1 MFRTLETELSS
12 LRMYSCAKNKK
23 VSLSSES
30 ISATKVPFW
39 QSTEKKK
46 EKKRKNEEAAFSK
59 YPRIKILK

>member
-12 LRMYSCAKNKK
+12 LRMYSRAKNKN

-46 EKKRKNEEAAFSK
+46 KKERGSGIFEVSKNQDT
-59 YPRIKILK
+59 

>member
-12 LRMYSCAKNKK
+12 LRMYSRAKNKN

-46 EKKRKNEEAAFSK
+46 RKNEEAAFSK

>member
-12 LRMYSCAKNKK
+12 LRMYSRAKNKN

-39 QSTEKKK
+39 QSIEKKK
-46 EKKRKNEEAAFSK
+46 RKKKKERGSGIFEISKNQDT
-59 YPRIKILK
+59 